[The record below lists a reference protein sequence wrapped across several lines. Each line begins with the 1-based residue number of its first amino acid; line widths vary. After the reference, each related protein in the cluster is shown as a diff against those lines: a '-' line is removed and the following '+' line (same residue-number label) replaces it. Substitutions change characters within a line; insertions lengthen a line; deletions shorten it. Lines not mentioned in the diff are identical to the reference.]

1 MVTIQ
6 TLCENKENALENIV
20 CEKLDFC
27 LGLNVLRFVIFFL
40 SNSCIAHSGLAF
52 IQLAGYV

>member
-6 TLCENKENALENIV
+6 TLCENKENTLENIV

-27 LGLNVLRFVIFFL
+27 LGLNVLRFFFL
-40 SNSCIAHSGLAF
+40 K
-52 IQLAGYV
+52 